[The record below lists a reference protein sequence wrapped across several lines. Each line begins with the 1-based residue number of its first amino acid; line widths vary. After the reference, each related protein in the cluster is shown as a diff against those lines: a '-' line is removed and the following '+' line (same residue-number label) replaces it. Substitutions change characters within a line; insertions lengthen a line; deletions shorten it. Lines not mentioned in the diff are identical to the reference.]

1 TLKRMQKL
9 CNRERYA
16 LWRNILSRT
25 YNRLFKS
32 RYNRSRTLF
41 SFALPLCFSMTLCF
55 SISSF
60 FLMALKNKG
69 VLLYGLLCFML
80 FNLSTAQAQ
89 SPENGE
95 AAEGQTEI
103 KPLQIGDTIPEA
115 LWSLPLQVINHPEGK
130 DTITLN
136 DYRDKKLIILD
147 FWATWC
153 GSCLSSIRTMYHLS
167 DNNPDVGMLPVAK
180 QTAEEIAKAQSIKY
194 WFKDMKQVS
203 AVNADF
209 LSHIFNSVSLPHLVW
224 VSDGQVRAI
233 TNGLA
238 LTQDNI
244 DVAVSGKWFK
254 IPFKEFENQKRS
266 KI

>member
-1 TLKRMQKL
+1 
-9 CNRERYA
+9 
-16 LWRNILSRT
+16 
-25 YNRLFKS
+25 
-32 RYNRSRTLF
+32 
-41 SFALPLCFSMTLCF
+41 
-55 SISSF
+55 
-60 FLMALKNKG
+60 MALKNIRILCLG
-69 VLLYGLLCFML
+69 FLCFML